1 MARQLDVGI
10 ISMRIDHRHFE
21 AEPLISLPLV
31 CVMPIGHRLA
41 KKKRITP
48 RDLVK
53 EDFIAF
59 GAGSHTRSNID
70 AVFSKA
76 GLAPQVLLVAS
87 VAPTVREPS
96 GASEEVRVGKEG
108 VRP

>member
-31 CVMPIGHRLA
+31 CVMPTGHRLA
-41 KKKRITP
+41 KKNRITP

-53 EDFIAF
+53 QDFHHF
-59 GAGSHTRSNID
+59 GEGSHTRSNLHEE
-70 AVFSKA
+70 FSKA
-76 GLAPQVLLVAS
+76 GLAPKFALDPPLAPS
-87 VAPTVREPS
+87 VCATTAGARDVRNEQ
-96 GASEEVRVGKEG
+96 
-108 VRP
+108 